1 MGAGQEKRNIDVA
14 KTILK
19 KLGKPLKLITF
30 VKDRPAHDFRYAMK
44 SEKIKKDVKFKP
56 KTKFEEGIEKTINWY
71 IENQN
76 IWRKIK
82 NSPEFEEHKRRI
94 YGDLF

>member
-1 MGAGQEKRNIDVA
+1 
-14 KTILK
+14 
-19 KLGKPLKLITF
+19 
-30 VKDRPAHDFRYAMK
+30 MK

-56 KTKFEEGIEKTINWY
+56 KTKFEEGIEKTIKWY